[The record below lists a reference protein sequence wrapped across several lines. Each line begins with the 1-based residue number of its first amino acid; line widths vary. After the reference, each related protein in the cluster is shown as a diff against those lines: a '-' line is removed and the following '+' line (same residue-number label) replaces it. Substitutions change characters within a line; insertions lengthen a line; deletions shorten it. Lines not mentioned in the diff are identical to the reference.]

1 MAGGKWYDGLVDER
15 YLYKSG
21 DMVKITEVTEYLNM
35 DATCSLSY
43 YECLAKRFATFDYS
57 KAKNKSFAFG
67 KCRYERPHCA
77 PFSLPFDHENK
88 MALCREMFRDCYLQ
102 IIDDLQVDQRKYC
115 QKACRVEEFKRHG
128 IPKQEGINFDSVD
141 SNMELYFSRSDW
153 RDWVSKTWN
162 LSAIDADSTIVVGY
176 KFELPDFNRDPRSD
190 EPYKTVKRE
199 YLIITWISMIGTV
212 GGTLGM
218 FVGFSLIGTS
228 KWLSGCIRSIVL
240 GNA

>member
-1 MAGGKWYDGLVDER
+1 
-15 YLYKSG
+15 
-21 DMVKITEVTEYLNM
+21 
-35 DATCSLSY
+35 
-43 YECLAKRFATFDYS
+43 
-57 KAKNKSFAFG
+57 
-67 KCRYERPHCA
+67 
-77 PFSLPFDHENK
+77 
-88 MALCREMFRDCYLQ
+88 MFRDCYLQ

-218 FVGFSLIGTS
+218 FEGFSLIGTS
-228 KWLSGCIRSIVL
+228 QWLSGCIRSIVL